1 MVAGPRLVVE
11 PPPFTATPYGLLSVV
26 ELPTPPDS
34 VHWQNGVTWRSICM
48 DTTASFTTY
57 DECISVTGTG
67 APPAPPTKVENV
79 NTPWRGAT
87 PFTVDARFD
96 CSPVGNPLSEAEA
109 VAKRVLAQAE
119 PWQVERAFWTGL
131 AGGQTVAFPHL
142 AASSQV
148 LDQQSIVL
156 QTAAT
161 EVTGAPLH
169 VTEALGRLEGALAD
183 CLDGVGVIHVPQRAL
198 PRLDAWGLVHQRG
211 ALLMTL
217 NGNKVAVGAGYPG
230 SSPAGVAA
238 SGSTVWIYATGPVFA
253 YRGDVRVLDGPGAID
268 RAENTVQMI
277 AERTYVLGFDCC
289 HFAVPVDISTT

>member
-1 MVAGPRLVVE
+1 MAGPRLVID
-11 PPPFTATPYGLLSVV
+11 PPPFTPTPYGLLSVV
-26 ELPTPPDS
+26 DTPTLADR

-48 DTTASFTTY
+48 NTEASFTTY

-67 APPAPPTKVENV
+67 APPAPPAKVKNV
-79 NTPWRGAT
+79 STPWRGAT

-96 CSPVGNPLSEAEA
+96 CSPVGNPLSDAADVAE
-109 VAKRVLAQAE
+109 RVLAQAE

-131 AGGQTVAFPHL
+131 SGAQTVVFPHL
-142 AASSQV
+142 AANAQV
-148 LDQQSIVL
+148 LDAQSIVL

-169 VTEALGRLEGALAD
+169 VTEALGRLEAALAD

-198 PRLDAWGLVHQRG
+198 PRFAASNLVKTQG
-211 ALLMTL
+211 AMLTTP
-217 NGNKVAVGAGYPG
+217 NGNKIAVGAGYPG

-238 SGSTVWIYATGPVFA
+238 SGSTVWIYATGPVFMI
-253 YRGDVRVLDGPGAID
+253 RGSVMVLDGPGAVD

-289 HFAVPVDISTT
+289 HFAVPVDTSIT